1 MRRFLNISQS
11 GNKKDEEKPLKAKLL
26 NYRKNKKQTL
36 LAKET
41 QKQNLLEQQKTKINR
56 NVSPTNLFEK
66 NQPPQQQQTN
76 QNPQTSTENVVNNEN
91 KIKSELLQLPKPA
104 WRNVLENFGFD
115 ILDNY
120 PMRKWREFCSTNP
133 LMCWIFTG
141 ITWAI
146 CQYLAAKAEF
156 GFVFL
161 AIFLLLLILLN
172 LGIREEGELSAYSVF
187 NEDFIRL
194 EGELTS
200 EDFESEILMRR
211 RVTKTD

>member
-1 MRRFLNISQS
+1 MRRFFNNQS
-11 GNKKDEEKPLKAKLL
+11 NNKKDEKPLKARLL

-41 QKQNLLEQQKTKINR
+41 QKQNLLEQQQTQTNR
-56 NVSPTNLFEK
+56 NVSPTNIFEQ
-66 NQPPQQQQTN
+66 NQPNQQYSTN
-76 QNPQTSTENVVNNEN
+76 QNQQSSTENTKNKS

-104 WRNVLENFGFD
+104 WRSVLENFGFD

-120 PMRKWREFCSTNP
+120 PMRKWREFCSKNP
-133 LMCWIFTG
+133 LMCWILTG

-156 GFVFL
+156 GFVFF

-172 LGIREEGELSAYSVF
+172 LGTREEGELSAYSVF
-187 NEDFIRL
+187 NENFIRL